1 MKIDNLKKLDLIS
14 EKIFQKVS
22 KSDCIFLF
30 GEIGVGKTTFVRS
43 LIQHIQRKKKL
54 HQTDVLSPTF
64 NLVYEYDL
72 EDLKIM
78 HYDLFRIEN
87 SKDIKQLGIF
97 QNFEKTVKIIEWPEL
112 ICDKISDRLEIYFE
126 YCEKENERM
135 ITFEGFGKWKNF
147 TLDEI

>member
-14 EKIFQKVS
+14 EKIFQKIS

-30 GEIGVGKTTFVRS
+30 GEIGVGKTTFARS
-43 LIQHIQRKKKL
+43 LIQYIQRKKKI

-64 NLVYEYDL
+64 NIVYEYDL

-97 QNFEKTVKIIEWPEL
+97 QNFEKTIKIIEWPEL
-112 ICDKISDRLEIYFE
+112 LKDNRKDKLEINFKYTD
-126 YCEKENERM
+126 KENERDLNLS
-135 ITFEGFGKWKNF
+135 GYGKWKDFKINA
-147 TLDEI
+147 I